1 MVIPMTQITLLRGQ
15 VNVDNRNFNNYLFDC
30 VDETTGGHGNCFMIV
45 EFMFCGDGLG
55 SPDVTGPEND
65 TDLLK
70 TLIDDILEPPFV
82 SLGKMELVYKTR

>member
-15 VNVDNRNFNNYLFDC
+15 VNVDNRNFNNYLSDC

-65 TDLLK
+65 TDLYTK
-70 TLIDDILEPPFV
+70 QDNHIGGSDNIYD
-82 SLGKMELVYKTR
+82 G